1 MTEVRILLVD
11 DQALL
16 RMGFRMVLEAEP
28 GFVVVGEAAD
38 GAAGVREAVRLQPD
52 VILMDVRM
60 PGMNGIDATREI
72 VRQVPTSKVLI
83 LTTFD
88 LDEYAFEALRAGAS
102 GFLLKDARP
111 TELVA
116 AIAAVAAGDAAVT
129 PRVTRQ
135 LLEMFGPSLPAA
147 GGAGAGAEG
156 GAAGAGAAGAAAGAG
171 AAAADRA
178 AAASGPPPAD
188 HTADRL
194 NDLTE
199 REREV
204 LLAIAEGLTNTEIGE
219 RLTVSESTVK
229 THVGRVLLK
238 LQARDR
244 VQAVILAYQAGLVGP

>member
-1 MTEVRILLVD
+1 
-11 DQALL
+11 
-16 RMGFRMVLEAEP
+16 
-28 GFVVVGEAAD
+28 
-38 GAAGVREAVRLQPD
+38 
-52 VILMDVRM
+52 
-60 PGMNGIDATREI
+60 
-72 VRQVPTSKVLI
+72 VLI

-111 TELVA
+111 AELVA
-116 AIAAVAAGDAAVT
+116 AIAAVAAGDAAIT

-135 LLEMFGPSLPAA
+135 LLELFGPSLPAA
-147 GGAGAGAEG
+147 GGAGAGAG
-156 GAAGAGAAGAAAGAG
+156 SGAGSGASV
-171 AAAADRA
+171 AAAAER
-178 AAASGPPPAD
+178 
-188 HTADRL
+188 TADRTASRL
-194 NDLTE
+194 DDLTE

-244 VQAVILAYQAGLVGP
+244 VQAVILAYQAGLVGPR